1 MKALPTPFARIAAGL
16 LLTAALAAPQA
27 AAAQSLF
34 ANRGLGLVV
43 QPTDARARGM
53 GGVGLG
59 IEGAELTWANPAD
72 VVGIPAPGF
81 KLTYQHDAFS
91 STFGSRESDGA
102 TARFPLVLGAFPI
115 GGRAA
120 LIVGAAGFLDQNWA
134 VEQADTL
141 VLGGDSIRVVDR
153 FTSDGGVTQLRVG
166 GGYRLLDRLAVGA
179 ALEYYLGGVRR
190 GGGRFFPGVA
200 DPGCCQAE
208 WTYSGLGA
216 TVGAEWRPSGALTVA
231 ASTSFGGSLDA
242 EGADSLTADA
252 SYQIPIRIAAG
263 ASGRVSDNLLLA
275 LSGEWGGWSTLD
287 DTLDDTGGARDVVS
301 LHGGL
306 EWDGAQIFG
315 RPLPVRLGGRRTGLP
330 FAWGTPDAPT
340 GWADETAVTGG
351 FGMVLGSG
359 ALRADLAAE
368 RGWRGGSDAGL
379 EESFWRTTFSIT
391 VLGR

>member
-1 MKALPTPFARIAAGL
+1 MKDLPTQFRGIAGGL
-16 LLTAALAAPQA
+16 LLAAALTAPQA

-53 GGVGLG
+53 GGVALG
-59 IEGAELTWANPAD
+59 IEGADLTWANPAD

-81 KLTYQHDAFS
+81 KLAYQHDAFS
-91 STFGSRESDGA
+91 STYGSRESDGA

-120 LIVGAAGFLDQNWA
+120 LVVGAAGFLDQNWA
-134 VEQADTL
+134 VEQRDTL
-141 VLGGDSIRVVDR
+141 VLGGDSVQVIDR

-166 GGYRLLDRLAVGA
+166 GGYRLLDQLVVGA
-179 ALEYYLGGVRR
+179 SLEYYLGGVRR
-190 GGGRFFPGVA
+190 GGARFFPGVV
-200 DPGCCQAE
+200 DPGCCLAE
-208 WTYSGLGA
+208 WTYSGAGA
-216 TVGAEWRPSGALTVA
+216 TLGVEWRPSGALTVGTSA
-231 ASTSFGGSLDA
+231 SFGGALNA
-242 EGADSLTADA
+242 ESADSLATNA
-252 SYQIPIRIAAG
+252 SFQIPTRIAAG
-263 ASGRVSDNLLLA
+263 ASGRVSGNLLVGI
-275 LSGEWGGWSTLD
+275 SGEWAGWSTLD
-287 DTLDDTGGARDVVS
+287 DRLDDVGGARDVLS

-306 EWDGAQIFG
+306 EWDGAQVLG
-315 RPLPVRLGGRRTGLP
+315 RPLPVRLGARRTGLP
-330 FAWGTPDAPT
+330 FSWGTPTGPS

-351 FGMVLGSG
+351 LGMLLASG